1 MSTDKMRAIKIVDEL
16 ISFFFKIDITKL
28 KIDFQYEEEKEI
40 KISLQ
45 GDCSNPPKEKL
56 QELEEILN
64 APRQDTLEGYYWE
77 LVGENDNYD
86 ELLLLGAL
94 VDGGDV
100 KYHNSQLKIT
110 VYRKN

>member
-1 MSTDKMRAIKIVDEL
+1 MSNDKMRAIKIVDEL
-16 ISFFFKIDITKL
+16 MCFFFNIDITKL
-28 KIDFQYEEEKEI
+28 KIDFDYEEKSQI
-40 KISLQ
+40 KVSLQ

-64 APRQDTLEGYYWE
+64 APRQDVLEDYYWE

-86 ELLLLGAL
+86 ELTLLGAL
-94 VDGGDV
+94 VDGGDI
-100 KYHNSQLKIT
+100 KYNNNKLRIT